1 MNELV
6 DRAQKAVLS
15 VGLVKTDNGSEP
27 AAVQDDD
34 WRSFIAWLVA
44 RKLTGLGLAACQLGH
59 LQLTEEQSTELLD
72 SHRSAMVHAL
82 VLERLLLDLA
92 NAFDQTGI
100 EIVVL
105 KGPAFA
111 HTAYPDPSWRS
122 YGDLDVLVATS
133 NWARSCELLSE
144 LGYRRRFPEP
154 RPGFS
159 ERFGRTAAHVNGAG
173 YEVDLHRTPAAGPF
187 VFWLDPGELFEHTSS
202 FTIGDVRLNR
212 LTDTVALL
220 HACMHATFGFRP
232 PLPVPLRDIAQIATA
247 SRVDW
252 DLAQEL
258 ARRWKLRA
266 VVEYALHAASET
278 LCIDPLPGW
287 DASAADRPS
296 RKERRALE
304 AFTTE
309 RRNHGG
315 SARAALGAIPGL
327 RAKVAYARALLL
339 PSRDFLA
346 FRLGSDASYLR
357 RWRTPLRW
365 LSGG

>member
-1 MNELV
+1 MRDLV
-6 DRAQKAVLS
+6 DRAKKAVLS
-15 VGLVKTDNGSEP
+15 VGLVDTDGGSQP
-27 AAVQDDD
+27 VVIQDDD
-34 WRSFIAWLVA
+34 WRSFIAWLVV
-44 RKLTGLGLAACQLGH
+44 RKLTGLALAASRLDRI
-59 LQLTEEQSTELLD
+59 QLTEGQLTELLD
-72 SHRSAMVHAL
+72 RHRTAMVHAL
-82 VLERLLLDLA
+82 MLERLLLDLA
-92 NAFDQTGI
+92 DAFDQTGI
-100 EIVVL
+100 ETVVL

-122 YGDLDVLVATS
+122 FGDLDILVSTTDWS
-133 NWARSCELLSE
+133 RSCELLSE
-144 LGYRRRFPEP
+144 LGCQRRFPEP

-159 ERFGRTAAHVNGAG
+159 ERFGRTAAHVNREG

-232 PLPVPLRDIAQIATA
+232 PLPVPLRDIAQIATT

-252 DLAQEL
+252 NLVQEL

-266 VVEYALHAASET
+266 VVEYALRTVSET
-278 LCIDPLPGW
+278 LGIDQLPSW
-287 DASAADRPS
+287 DDIAAEQPS

-304 AFTTE
+304 VFTTE
-309 RRNHGG
+309 RRDRGG
-315 SARAALGAIPGL
+315 SARATLGAIPGL
-327 RAKVAYARALLL
+327 RAKAAYARALLL
-339 PSRDFLA
+339 PSRDFLV
-346 FRLGSDASYLR
+346 FRLGADASYHR

>member
-1 MNELV
+1 V
-6 DRAQKAVLS
+6 
-15 VGLVKTDNGSEP
+15 
-27 AAVQDDD
+27 
-34 WRSFIAWLVA
+34 
-44 RKLTGLGLAACQLGH
+44 
-59 LQLTEEQSTELLD
+59 
-72 SHRSAMVHAL
+72 
-82 VLERLLLDLA
+82 
-92 NAFDQTGI
+92 NA
-100 EIVVL
+100 E
-105 KGPAFA
+105 
-111 HTAYPDPSWRS
+111 
-122 YGDLDVLVATS
+122 
-133 NWARSCELLSE
+133 
-144 LGYRRRFPEP
+144 
-154 RPGFS
+154 
-159 ERFGRTAAHVNGAG
+159 G

-212 LTDTVALL
+212 LTDTAALL

-252 DLAQEL
+252 NLVREL

-266 VVEYALHAASET
+266 VVEYALRAASET

-287 DASAADRPS
+287 DASVAERPS

-327 RAKVAYARALLL
+327 RAKAAYARALLL

-346 FRLGSDASYLR
+346 FRLGSNASYRR

>member
-6 DRAQKAVLS
+6 HRAQRAVLS
-15 VGLVKTDNGSEP
+15 VGLVDDSGSDP

-34 WRSFIAWLVA
+34 WRSFITWVVA
-44 RKLTGLGLAACQLGH
+44 RKLTGLGLAACQRDR

-72 SHRSAMVHAL
+72 GHRTAMVHAL

-100 EIVVL
+100 ETVVL

-133 NWARSCELLSE
+133 DWARSCELLSE

-159 ERFGRTAAHVNGAG
+159 ERFGRTAAHVNHEG
-173 YEVDLHRTPAAGPF
+173 YELDLHRTPAAGPF
-187 VFWLDPGELFEHTSS
+187 VFWLDPAELFEHTSS
-202 FTIGDVRLNR
+202 FTIGDVQLNR
-212 LTDTVALL
+212 LTDTVSLL

-252 DLAQEL
+252 NLVQEL

-266 VVEYALHAASET
+266 VVEYSLRTASET
-278 LCIDPLPGW
+278 LGIDPLQRW
-287 DASAADRPS
+287 DTSAAERPS
-296 RKERRALE
+296 RQERKALE

-309 RRNHGG
+309 RRDHGG

-327 RAKVAYARALLL
+327 RAKAAYARALLL

-346 FRLGSDASYLR
+346 SRLGSDASYLR

>member
-1 MNELV
+1 MNEFV
-6 DRAQKAVLS
+6 HRAQRAVLS
-15 VGLVKTDNGSEP
+15 VGLVDTDSGSDP

-34 WRSFIAWLVA
+34 WRSFIAWVVA
-44 RKLTGLGLAACQLGH
+44 RKLTGLGLAACQLDR
-59 LQLTEEQSTELLD
+59 LQLTEEQSAELLD
-72 SHRSAMVHAL
+72 GHRTAMVHAL
-82 VLERLLLDLA
+82 ALERLLLDLA

-122 YGDLDVLVATS
+122 FGDLDVLVATS
-133 NWARSCELLSE
+133 DWARSCELLLE

-159 ERFGRTAAHVNGAG
+159 ERFGRTAAHVNGEG
-173 YEVDLHRTPAAGPF
+173 YELDLHRTPAAGPF

-202 FTIGDVRLNR
+202 FTIGDAQLNR
-212 LTDTVALL
+212 LTDTASLL

-232 PLPVPLRDIAQIATA
+232 PLPVPLRDIAQFATA
-247 SRVDW
+247 GRVDW
-252 DLAQEL
+252 NLFHEL
-258 ARRWKLRA
+258 AERWKLRA
-266 VVEYALHAASET
+266 VVAYAFRTASDT
-278 LCIDPLPGW
+278 LGLDPPPSWVAIPGEQ
-287 DASAADRPS
+287 SS

-304 AFTTE
+304 AFTTD
-309 RRNHGG
+309 RRSHGG
-315 SARAALGAIPGL
+315 SVRASLGAIPGF

-339 PSRDFLA
+339 PSRDFLT
-346 FRLGSDASYLR
+346 FRLGSDESYLQ

-365 LSGG
+365 LSRG